1 MRFFEFQ
8 YERLLHSHSGKCL
21 TFPKGAAGV
30 NYRAVFQKKVFALL
44 STKLFSSRLQVNYL
58 QRILAQRQAKGKL

>member
-21 TFPKGAAGV
+21 TFLKGACDVGV
-30 NYRAVFQKKVFALL
+30 NYRAVYQKKVFGIL
-44 STKLFSSRLQVNYL
+44 SKNYFH
-58 QRILAQRQAKGKL
+58 QDCR